1 MTWSVFYVFFLKDL
15 TLRLGRFSR
24 TLSDPRLLVGPR
36 KSAGCTLFTF
46 TFLIH
51 HCHG

>member
-1 MTWSVFYVFFLKDL
+1 MTWSVFYVLFLKVL
-15 TLRLGRFSR
+15 TVRLGRFSR
-24 TLSDPRLLVGPR
+24 TSSDPRLLVGRR
-36 KSAGCTLFTF
+36 KSAGITLFTF